1 MYISLEP
8 KCTVF
13 ICHKFKGDFLRNDFY
28 SCKNALLRRLRCLER
43 LRFRWVCAD
52 VWAEGIFGWKRLLC
66 PEASLFIHVSLILEL
81 KLKMLKGKRS
91 GPRELSL
98 KQPNAEFYSQTLKRL
113 SRNTLT
119 VNTSPKSATPTLS
132 YFTHIFQLHKQNSRI
147 N

>member
-1 MYISLEP
+1 M
-8 KCTVF
+8 
-13 ICHKFKGDFLRNDFY
+13 
-28 SCKNALLRRLRCLER
+28 
-43 LRFRWVCAD
+43 
-52 VWAEGIFGWKRLLC
+52 WKRLLC

-98 KQPNAEFYSQTLKRL
+98 KQPNAEFYSHTLKRL

-119 VNTSPKSATPTLS
+119 VNTSPKSVTPTLS
-132 YFTHIFQLHKQNSRI
+132 YFTHIFRLHKPNSRI